1 MTELRDLRD
10 EELRRELSVRRLP
23 CPSCGSRPG
32 HRCDYGKNVR
42 GQQMKC
48 AASHLGRYS
57 AAVWAGLVPPLE
69 GVDHGPDLKL
79 GPIADPIP
87 MPRAAPAR
95 RVRSGIAQRAEAVRR
110 LTVNGWSAGEI
121 ADKLGVTRR
130 TVTRYRSRTS

>member
-10 EELRRELSVRRLP
+10 EELRRELSLRRLP
-23 CPSCGSRPG
+23 CPSCGSQPG

-69 GVDHGPDLKL
+69 GVDHGC
-79 GPIADPIP
+79 GPSQEPVAVPVTVE
-87 MPRAAPAR
+87 RRPAR
-95 RVRSGIAQRAEAVRR
+95 RRPGVVERTELVRD
-110 LTVNGWSAGEI
+110 LTANGWSAKAIGRY
-121 ADKLGVTRR
+121 LGVTSR
-130 TVTRYRSRTS
+130 TVTRYRTRPS